1 MRSGKASRRVVAQ
14 LRRGAT
20 TPHESKK
27 RRELWSLFVKHHT
40 RHIFDA
46 VRGLSSS
53 DFYKSM
59 TTYHDHRHWQDVYHV
74 HTPFGWVYLKLA
86 VMDDV
91 LVVSFKEL

>member
-1 MRSGKASRRVVAQ
+1 MEKR
-14 LRRGAT
+14 
-20 TPHESKK
+20 TPHCPLERVRLLMSQGKI
-27 RRELWSLFVKHHT
+27 RSTRAATQGAHALGLQP

-59 TTYHDHRHWQDVYHV
+59 TTYHDHRYWQDVYHV
-74 HTPFGWVYLKLA
+74 HTPFGWIYLKLA
-86 VMDDV
+86 VVDDV